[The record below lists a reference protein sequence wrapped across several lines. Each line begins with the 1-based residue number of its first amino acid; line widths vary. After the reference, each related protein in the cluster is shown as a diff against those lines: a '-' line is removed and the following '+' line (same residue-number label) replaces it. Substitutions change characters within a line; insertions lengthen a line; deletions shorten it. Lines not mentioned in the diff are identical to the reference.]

1 MKELIKK
8 YKEVLMYL
16 IFGGATTFVNWLV
29 YVVMVKAVTDN
40 LTVANAVAWV
50 IAVSFAFVTNKLFV
64 FESKSWKV
72 GTAISEFV
80 KFIAARVATGV
91 IDIFLPSLLFSA
103 GLDGTVLG
111 IEGAVA
117 KAIASIVV
125 IILNYVFSKLIV
137 FRKKK

>member
-1 MKELIKK
+1 
-8 YKEVLMYL
+8 MYL

-29 YVVMVKAVTDN
+29 YAVTVKAVTDN
-40 LTVANAVAWV
+40 LTAANAVAWAA
-50 IAVSFAFVTNKLFV
+50 AVLFAFVTNKLFV
-64 FESKSWKV
+64 FESKSWKI

-117 KAIASIVV
+117 KLITGVIVIV
-125 IILNYVFSKLIV
+125 LNYVFSKLIV
-137 FRKKK
+137 FRNKK